1 MVCCAAY
8 IYWLDRIVFN
18 KQYRLYVVVV
28 LSLSTQRSDEGQRN
42 F

>member
-1 MVCCAAY
+1 MVFCAAY
-8 IYWLDRIVFN
+8 IYWLDRIVFK
-18 KQYRLYVVVV
+18 KQYVVVA